1 MPEPKT
7 AVASDAPLILASP
20 AADPDKVGITR
31 QATAPPGRWVV
42 VVTTVP
48 VVPVVTG
55 GAGVTGRS
63 MVAIVFPKVCTSGE
77 VMPSIVASL
86 NCAPT
91 GAMTSMLTRLLSD
104 AEPVTF
110 AGSPRKV
117 VVTVFGLRESRSMVK
132 AHGAPAL
139 ACGSVMSAATV
150 VTG

>member
-7 AVASDAPLILASP
+7 AVASDAPLILASS

-48 VVPVVTG
+48 VVTG

-63 MVAIVFPKVCTSGE
+63 MVAIVFPKVCTNGE
-77 VMPSIVASL
+77 VVPSIVASL

-117 VVTVFGLRESRSMVK
+117 VVTVFGLRESRLMVK